1 MTPEQQRAID
11 TFLAAYAPK
20 PEFPAILLAG
30 SLAHGFAKPTS
41 DVDILLVATEAEF
54 ERRVLERKLTFSLWD
69 VCEYEGGYIDCKVV
83 SIASLQQVRERGSD
97 PARYAFKDA
106 RILHSRL
113 PELGALLDAVAQF
126 PVQEQDARR
135 HRFLCQLLA
144 WKWYLSQSIDKAN
157 PYLITLAVQKLVLF
171 ACRVV
176 LNENELLYPFHKWL
190 LEETRR
196 APRQPEGF
204 MALLDALMAAPTM
217 AAAQALSD
225 RVFAFAGRAEKE
237 TDWPNQFMR
246 DSELNWL
253 EHEAPVDDL

>member
-1 MTPEQQRAID
+1 MTDEQERAIAK
-11 TFLAAYAPK
+11 FLAQYAPK
-20 PEFPAILLAG
+20 DEFLAILLAG
-30 SLAHGFAKPTS
+30 SLAHGYAKPSS
-41 DVDILLVATEAEF
+41 DVDIVLVATEPEF
-54 ERRVLERKLTFSLWD
+54 ERRMAERKLTFSLWD

-83 SIASLQQVRERGSD
+83 SLATLEQVRDKGSD

-106 RILHSRL
+106 RILHGKVQGL
-113 PELGALLDAVAQF
+113 EGLLADVTRY
-126 PVQEQDARR
+126 PVQDQAARR

-144 WKWYLSQSIDKAN
+144 WKWYLSQGLDKAN

-176 LNENELLYPFHKWL
+176 LNENERLYPFHKWL

-196 APRQPEGF
+196 APQQPEGF
-204 MALLDALMAAPTM
+204 MAMLDALMAAPTM
-217 AAAQALSD
+217 AAAQTLCD
-225 RVFAFAGRAEKE
+225 TVFAQVGATEKQ

-253 EHEAPVDDL
+253 AHEAPVDDL

>member
-1 MTPEQQRAID
+1 M
-11 TFLAAYAPK
+11 
-20 PEFPAILLAG
+20 
-30 SLAHGFAKPTS
+30 
-41 DVDILLVATEAEF
+41 
-54 ERRVLERKLTFSLWD
+54 
-69 VCEYEGGYIDCKVV
+69 
-83 SIASLQQVRERGSD
+83 
-97 PARYAFKDA
+97 
-106 RILHSRL
+106 
-113 PELGALLDAVAQF
+113 
-126 PVQEQDARR
+126 
-135 HRFLCQLLA
+135 
-144 WKWYLSQSIDKAN
+144 
-157 PYLITLAVQKLVLF
+157 LF

-253 EHEAPVDDL
+253 EHERRWTTCDRVVRARRRPRALLPFLQRLLEQAAIKA